1 MATPEQISL
10 CKDLNVKI
18 LNKVDVLS
26 SNADY
31 SPSYLSTQQI
41 DLNSFKQSF
50 TKNDCDKVLIE
61 SKLKNVDTLVDK
73 YSDIDKIRIETES
86 IKQRNYR
93 LILGAVVLISG
104 LLIVVTI
111 SKKK

>member
-18 LNKVDVLS
+18 LNKIDTLS
-26 SNADY
+26 SNTGLG
-31 SPSYLSTQQI
+31 SSYINTLQQ

-50 TKNDCDKVLIE
+50 SKNDCDKVLIE
-61 SKLKNVDTLVDK
+61 SKLKNVDALVDK